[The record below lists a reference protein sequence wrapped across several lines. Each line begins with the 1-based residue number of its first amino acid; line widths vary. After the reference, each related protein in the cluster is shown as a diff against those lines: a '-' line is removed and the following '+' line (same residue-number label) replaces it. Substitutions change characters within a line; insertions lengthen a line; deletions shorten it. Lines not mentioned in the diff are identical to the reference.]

1 MKLKIFGIL
10 TASLVVFG
18 SCAEQENMGNP
29 VQTGDE
35 INFGISTPGKV
46 ETRTEY
52 GKPFDDEGN
61 PLNYFPVYWEN
72 GDQIAIYCPNA
83 SQPSS
88 KLVNYEITPDPNNR
102 ATSAAVSKVGDG
114 AGLQWGSGDE
124 HRFYGFY
131 PANAVKGTETDGR
144 IKANIPVEQ
153 RVTKWETVTTDAGT
167 TYNGIP
173 NTDLAYMFAYTSVN
187 KSDMVNNPNIP
198 LIFEPLV
205 TILEI
210 IVNGP
215 SEGSSPIQVSNI
227 NITGVNGNVAL
238 AGNFECLISDRSGTC
253 KPLEDG
259 TVTNRISI
267 PCYNADKDGFITL
280 YPGDKINVKAFLI
293 PNEVAIGTRQIAI
306 TVTTLNGAA
315 KTKTL
320 QTDEIVPHKVNRVS
334 LPALTSS
341 GINYW
346 MSNLDP
352 NIYASELS
360 IPGSKMSMITEA
372 NNSDFYYQKAT
383 IQQQFDAGVRAFI
396 LQTQRKRELGLVG
409 PAYMDVVIS
418 GEGIFGTSPS
428 VGRLKDLL
436 KIIKDCVDAAKSAGK
451 TNEFA
456 YVLITWNNG
465 AVSSETEWITQLAD
479 DIESWKDE
487 LGIYPYRIGPETTLG
502 DLGGHL
508 VLKANY
514 NTESMGNALAADREV
529 PMMFSH
535 WTGVFMEN
543 LPLRWGSSNAAAS
556 SDMLWYAQE
565 LTNCNTAGNGGAQG
579 TIADKKKYIQ
589 QVFDEGVRIY
599 NEDTNHKTWL
609 MNDLG
614 GFNSDLSGQDRV
626 TEFTKELNLL
636 GITSLQE
643 RGQNAGMGLVFMN
656 FADRL
661 DDSGNLYRSNE
672 LIQTVIDNNFKF
684 ALRKKTTSGGGEGTK
699 SYDAS
704 YNNGGN
710 AIGWDK

>member
-1 MKLKIFGIL
+1 MKLKIFSVF
-10 TASLVVFG
+10 AVSLLMLG
-18 SCAEQENMGNP
+18 SCTEQEITGVP

-35 INFGISTPGKV
+35 INFGIAAPDKV
-46 ETRTEY
+46 DTRTIY
-52 GKPFDDEGN
+52 DTPTQDAEGN
-61 PLNYFPVYWEN
+61 WYFPVYWEQ
-72 GDQIAIYCPNA
+72 DDEIAIYCPQA
-83 SQPSS
+83 SQPASQ
-88 KLVNYEITPDPNNR
+88 LVDYKITPDSENP
-102 ATSAAVSKVGDG
+102 ATSSAVTKIGDG
-114 AGLQWGSGDE
+114 AGLQWGSSDE

-131 PANAVKGTETDGR
+131 PASAVTGKETDGR

-153 RVTKWETVTTDAGT
+153 RVVRWETSTTSDGT
-167 TYNGIP
+167 TYNGVP
-173 NTDLAYMFAYTSVN
+173 DTDLAYMFAYTSVK
-187 KSDMVNNPNIP
+187 KSDLVDNPDIP
-198 LIFEPLV
+198 LKFKPLV

-227 NITGVNGNVAL
+227 NITGVDGNVAL
-238 AGNFECLISDRSGTC
+238 AGNFECLISDRNGTC
-253 KPLEDG
+253 TPLEDG

-267 PCYNADKDGFITL
+267 PCYNADTDEFITL
-280 YPGDKINVKAFLI
+280 NPGDKINVKAFII
-293 PNEVAIGTRQIAI
+293 PNETAIGSRKIAI

-360 IPGSKMSMITEA
+360 IPGSKMSMITET
-372 NNSDFYYQKAT
+372 NNADFYYQKAT

-396 LQTQRKRELGLVG
+396 LQTQKKREYGLVG

-428 VGRLKDLL
+428 VGRLKNLL
-436 KIIKDCVDAAKSAGK
+436 SIIKECVDAAIAAGK

-456 YVLITWNNG
+456 YVLLTWNDG
-465 AVSSETEWITQLAD
+465 AVSSETDWIEQLAD
-479 DIESWKDE
+479 DVESWKDE
-487 LGIYPYRIGPETTLG
+487 LNIYPDRVTPNTTLG
-502 DLGGHL
+502 DLAGHL

-514 NTESMGNALAADREV
+514 NSTDMGNALAADRTV

-543 LPLRWGSSNAAAS
+543 LPLRWGTSNEAAS

-565 LTNCNTAGNGGAQG
+565 LTNCNESGSGSVHG
-579 TIADKKKYIQ
+579 TIAQKKEYIQ
-589 QVFDEGVRIY
+589 KVFDEGVRIY
-599 NEDTNHKTWL
+599 NEDIAHKTWL

-614 GFNSDLSGQDRV
+614 GYNSDLSGQNRV
-626 TEFTKELNLL
+626 TEFTKELNQL

-643 RGQNAGMGLVFMN
+643 RGQNAGMGLIFMN

-661 DDSGNLYRSNE
+661 EDSGVLYRSDE

-684 ALRKKTTSGGGEGTK
+684 ALRKKETSTTNQT
-699 SYDAS
+699 
-704 YNNGGN
+704 YNATYTNGGN